1 MAPKDADVLCS
12 SVREPPTFLPSMVWR
27 WSGGRALRSPLG
39 GFFAQVVP
47 ANDARLRPPLQA
59 AIAPQPMTAVGRV
72 SRVRSRGRLQQIS
85 STAAT
90 RTLRSAAVH
99 RPRPPPAAS
108 RVLGCAGRAGFAAP
122 AHHLGAAVVVGGRVG
137 AGVALRDARVDQQGR
152 PSAAP
157 GQTHHWCR
165 MWGGLGGLWT
175 LWGAER
181 SLRALT

>member
-1 MAPKDADVLCS
+1 MAPEDADVLCF
-12 SVREPPTFLPSMVWR
+12 SVRDRANILPSIVWQ
-27 WSGGRALRSPLG
+27 WSGGRALRSPSG
-39 GFFAQVVP
+39 AFFAELVP
-47 ANDARLRPPLQA
+47 ANDARLQPPLQA

-99 RPRPPPAAS
+99 RPRPPAVAS

-137 AGVALRDARVDQQGR
+137 AGVALRDARVDQQGQ
-152 PSAAP
+152 PAAGP
-157 GQTHHWCR
+157 GQSHHR
-165 MWGGLGGLWT
+165 GRT
-175 LWGAER
+175 
-181 SLRALT
+181 